1 MSPLELWDYF
11 AISHPGLPMRAGY
24 GEHEF
29 ERIDAVFSS
38 LMEQRFGT

>member
-24 GEHEF
+24 AEDEI
-29 ERIDAVFSS
+29 ERIEAVFSL
-38 LMEQRFGT
+38 LMDERYRT